1 MAFGTIGRVRVW
13 TTKSGVKASLKPK
26 KKGKK

>member
-1 MAFGTIGRVRVW
+1 MAFVKVGRVRVW

-26 KKGKK
+26 KKGK